1 MIKSMTGFG
10 KSVTTRDEYVVKA
23 EVRSLNSKYMDV
35 SLRIPGILREKEYAV
50 RALLNEKIM
59 RGKVDVLITVEFT
72 SGGSGFAMNK
82 ELLKYYY
89 KEIKE
94 VAKEL
99 GETNP
104 DIFRTVLK
112 LPEVFSAP
120 AGENIEAL
128 WKDANATLNEAIDGL
143 DNFRKQ
149 EGEKLG
155 AEFERLIKN
164 IKACLDKANS
174 QDPERMA
181 TVKERLNNL
190 VVESGMKEKID
201 LNRFEQELT
210 FYLERMDFTEE
221 RVRLLNHCD
230 YFLKTMKEEQ
240 TNGRKLSF
248 ISQEMGREIN
258 TLGAKAYH
266 AGIQQQVV
274 MMKDE
279 LEKIKEQLMNVL

>member
-1 MIKSMTGFG
+1 MTGFG